1 MTRAATAVDWLR
13 RRLDVTQPQLLLLA
27 AILLVA
33 TVLRIV
39 WVAFAARLPQEL
51 HDPLFYMLYG
61 NQIASGKGYRL
72 LDGTPSAY
80 YPIGYPATLGAL
92 FFVIK
97 HTIIPDNFPNAVGAF
112 QVFLGV
118 ATAGLAFY
126 VGRRLFGT
134 AVGLLA
140 ALWIALFPNL
150 IFLTAAALSETL
162 FNFLIMALLAV
173 LVAVEWR
180 KGQIGY
186 GRLAVVGVLLGASTL
201 VRPIALLLIPLLA
214 VVWLFAGARWRR
226 SAAQLGVVLVATVAV
241 IIPWSIRNFVVMDA
255 PVFISANLGD
265 DLCMGNNPGATGTF
279 ELPDFCFA
287 GYDQLKRPEFE
298 VRRNDEN
305 TRKALKFAIHHPI
318 FELKLLRYKAWWTW
332 NNDHDGLV
340 AVESY
345 GDDPFI
351 NRHLRT
357 VLART
362 ADNYFFITISLGGL
376 GLIGLAL
383 SRGDPRRVFFLL
395 ATLAFAGVPLVF
407 FGDTRF
413 HVPAMPLLSVTA
425 AWVVVSAASAA
436 PRLIGVAR
444 GAAGSGVE
452 ASKGERTVAEQD
464 TL

>member
-27 AILLVA
+27 AILAVA
-33 TVLRIV
+33 TAVRV
-39 WVAFAARLPQEL
+39 AWVAYAARLPQQY
-51 HDPLFYMLYG
+51 HDPLFYVFYG
-61 NQIASGKGYRL
+61 LQIAVGHGYRL
-72 LDGTPSAY
+72 KDGSPSAY
-80 YPIGYPATLGAL
+80 YPIGYPATLAAL
-92 FFVIK
+92 FFVVK

-118 ATAGLAFY
+118 STVALAFY

-162 FNFLIMALLAV
+162 FNLLIMVTLAI
-173 LVAVEWR
+173 LVSTEWR
-180 KGQIGY
+180 KGEMGY
-186 GRLAVVGVLLGASTL
+186 GRLAAVGVLLGVATL
-201 VRPIALLLIPLLA
+201 VRPIALLFLPLLA

-226 SAAQLGVVLVATVAV
+226 SAAQIGVVLVATVAV

-255 PVFISANLGD
+255 PLVISANLGD
-265 DLCMGNNPGATGTF
+265 DLCMGHHPGATGHF

-305 TRKALKFAIHHPI
+305 TRKAVKFAIHHPV
-318 FELKLLRYKAWWTW
+318 FELKLLPHKAWWTW
-332 NNDHDGLV
+332 NNDHDGLG

-395 ATLAFAGVPLVF
+395 ATLAFAGIPLVF
-407 FGDTRF
+407 FGDARF

-425 AWVVVSAASAA
+425 AWAVVSAASAA
-436 PRLIGVAR
+436 PRLTAQMR

-452 ASKGERTVAEQD
+452 VSESERTVAEQD
-464 TL
+464 AL